1 MVSHVNDYSV
11 GKRPQRATSCVCQ
24 GAAGR
29 PVVLSPP
36 RTCLQC
42 VSDCKGFRLGVSQV
56 GLRVRVP
63 ARPTPPPPHALCRFT
78 NPLTPAVNVGRR
90 ENV

>member
-24 GAAGR
+24 ELLAGLWSSL
-29 PVVLSPP
+29 PHAPACNV
-36 RTCLQC
+36 CLTAR
-42 VSDCKGFRLGVSQV
+42 GFAWASAKLAG
-56 GLRVRVP
+56 GGVP
-63 ARPTPPPPHALCRFT
+63 ARPTPTPHALCRFT